1 MPEIPQVPIVSGIK
15 DTVTAGYRDSFSY
28 LGLHGEDFSA
38 IEKELILEEN
48 VEAPVRA
55 GDVLGYLVYRLDGQE
70 LGRATVISK
79 EDVEKA
85 GYLDY
90 FKKAWGHFL
99 TLSQPAD
106 VPVL

>member
-1 MPEIPQVPIVSGIK
+1 MNELPEIPILSGVK

-38 IEKELILEEN
+38 IEKELSLEEN
-48 VEAPVRA
+48 VEAPVQK
-55 GDVLGYLVYRLDGQE
+55 GDVLGYLVYKLDGQE
-70 LGRATVISK
+70 LGRVTVVSE

-90 FKKAWGHFL
+90 WKR
-99 TLSQPAD
+99 
-106 VPVL
+106 VLEAVCL